1 MLCIYFPPMFTLCPW
16 SLSAQVFEALQMQS
30 DEERDLHTTL
40 SRPHMQKLMSVHDIV
55 RSRSYETPVPQF
67 DPTWHPQTNYDRHM
81 KRGKG
86 KGPEY
91 RTVGLHKSANEPL
104 VSVSVVSP
112 LVHYSPHL
120 SAVSSLGLCTSL
132 VPRLSLRSYI

>member
-1 MLCIYFPPMFTLCPW
+1 MFE
-16 SLSAQVFEALQMQS
+16 SLQIQS

-67 DPTWHPQTNYDRHM
+67 DPTWHPQTNYDRHV

-86 KGPEY
+86 GKGKAPEY

-104 VSVSVVSP
+104 VSCRSVGLSVGQSAGRSVSGRSTTAHFGKSAPGDIVP
-112 LVHYSPHL
+112 LSLHL
-120 SAVSSLGLCTSL
+120 S
-132 VPRLSLRSYI
+132 P